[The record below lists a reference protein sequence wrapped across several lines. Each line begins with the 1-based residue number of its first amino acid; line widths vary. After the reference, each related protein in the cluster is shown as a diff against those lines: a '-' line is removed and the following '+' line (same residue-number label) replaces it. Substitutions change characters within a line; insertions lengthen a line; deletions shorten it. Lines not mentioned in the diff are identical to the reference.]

1 MSDDFHEA
9 LVTYEPL
16 AWSEQYFAVRYDGY
30 YAGFIMKADHG
41 TNFICA
47 VAMERDGKRDLHEIG
62 RTTSIPKGAREVAYQ
77 WWLNHRGS
85 EHQR

>member
-1 MSDDFHEA
+1 MTSDFREA
-9 LVTYEPL
+9 LVTYEPVT
-16 AWSEQYFAVRYDGY
+16 WSELFFAVRYDGN
-30 YAGFIMKADHG
+30 YAGFIMKANHA

-47 VAMERDGKRDLHEIG
+47 VDMERDGKRVLHEIG
-62 RTTSIPKGAREVAYQ
+62 RTTSIPKGARDVAYQ